1 MDADNILA
9 NLDRVV
15 PFFQP
20 IFSADQHQVIGYEIL
35 GRFEENSEYKS
46 LGPFFQ
52 DATIPEEYR
61 IEVDNYLLEVA
72 LERIK
77 DYGEE
82 FLIFIN
88 RDPNLLMF
96 DHGEQFM
103 ETLKQHLELDELSRV
118 VLELSDTI
126 DIDNFEPLQHVLAY
140 YKTYGIKVAFDHLG
154 DHSQLDKIAQ
164 LSPNILKVNV
174 EQMRIS
180 GGDAYQVVLFS
191 LSMLARKIG
200 ASLLFENIE
209 TEYQLRFAWKNGG
222 RYYQGYFLS
231 RPDLLFI
238 DKHKLREKFQQEC
251 QNFISYETKKLEAVY
266 EKTQRFNEE
275 INMFLKVQKRYESH
289 EEMLKVLANKLE
301 KVCFR
306 LYVCDDQGYQTS
318 PNILYKNGEW
328 LIQKGYLNSNWS
340 WRPYFLENIIKM
352 RNEKTGILSDL
363 YSDIETGETI
373 RTFSYPINNK
383 EYVFLDLSYSYLYE
397 NDALL

>member
-180 GGDAYQVVLFS
+180 GGDAYQVVLF
-191 LSMLARKIG
+191 
-200 ASLLFENIE
+200 
-209 TEYQLRFAWKNGG
+209 
-222 RYYQGYFLS
+222 
-231 RPDLLFI
+231 
-238 DKHKLREKFQQEC
+238 
-251 QNFISYETKKLEAVY
+251 
-266 EKTQRFNEE
+266 
-275 INMFLKVQKRYESH
+275 
-289 EEMLKVLANKLE
+289 
-301 KVCFR
+301 
-306 LYVCDDQGYQTS
+306 
-318 PNILYKNGEW
+318 
-328 LIQKGYLNSNWS
+328 
-340 WRPYFLENIIKM
+340 
-352 RNEKTGILSDL
+352 
-363 YSDIETGETI
+363 
-373 RTFSYPINNK
+373 
-383 EYVFLDLSYSYLYE
+383 
-397 NDALL
+397 